1 MRVLVVDAHPV
12 ASATGERIRRA
23 VADGLL
29 AAGHEPTVLELDRLG
44 FRVAM
49 TAEEHRRY
57 ETDDP
62 IVDPMVAAHAAL
74 VRETDALL
82 VTAPTSVY
90 GLPPLAKGWL
100 DRVLVTGVAF
110 SLDPDTNAVRPELGH
125 LRWLVGV
132 VTCAAPRWRM
142 GLLGDPARRA
152 VTRTLWLTCERKP
165 RRRWLCLWDA
175 PSAGDA
181 AVDTFVAEVG
191 ATLEGLA

>member
-1 MRVLVVDAHPV
+1 VRVLVVDAHPAPSV
-12 ASATGERIRRA
+12 TGERIRGA
-23 VADGLL
+23 VVDGLRS
-29 AAGHEPTVLELDRLG
+29 AGHEPTVVELDRIG

-57 ETDDP
+57 ETADP
-62 IVDPMVAAHAAL
+62 IVDPMVAEHAAL
-74 VRETDALL
+74 VRGTDAIV
-82 VTAPTSVY
+82 VTAPSSIY

-142 GLLGDPARRA
+142 RLLGDPARRA

-175 PSAGDA
+175 GSADET
-181 AVDTFVAEVG
+181 AVDAFVAEVG
-191 ATLEGLA
+191 ATLGGLR